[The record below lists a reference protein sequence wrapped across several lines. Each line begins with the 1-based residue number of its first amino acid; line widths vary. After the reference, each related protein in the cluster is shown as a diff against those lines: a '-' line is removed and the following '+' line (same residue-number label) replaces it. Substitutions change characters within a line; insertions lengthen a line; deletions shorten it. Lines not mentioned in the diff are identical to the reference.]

1 MGLRAIRI
9 CLTRPELFKTQLR
22 ALCRAS
28 VYGKLAVMFP
38 MIISVEEVRK
48 AKAMLWEARKE
59 LLSEGVPVADAIET
73 GIMIETPAAAL
84 ISGELAKEVDFFSI
98 GTNDLT
104 QYTLA
109 IDRQQTNLDAF
120 FDAHHPAV
128 LRLIEMTVQNAHEAG
143 IWVGICGEL
152 GADLSLTATFLRMGV
167 DELSVASAS
176 VLPLR
181 AKVRSLDMQ
190 TSENR

>member
-1 MGLRAIRI
+1 
-9 CLTRPELFKTQLR
+9 
-22 ALCRAS
+22 
-28 VYGKLAVMFP
+28 
-38 MIISVEEVRK
+38 MIISVDEVIEIK
-48 AKAMLWEARKE
+48 KI
-59 LLSEGVPVADAIET
+59 VADIKAELDGEGLKYDKDIEL
-73 GIMIETPAAAL
+73 GIMIETPASVIIA
-84 ISGELAKEVDFFSI
+84 EDLAKEVDFFSI

-167 DELSVASAS
+167 DELSVAAAG

-190 TSENR
+190 TSEKK

>member
-1 MGLRAIRI
+1 
-9 CLTRPELFKTQLR
+9 
-22 ALCRAS
+22 
-28 VYGKLAVMFP
+28 

-109 IDRQQTNLDAF
+109 IDRQQTNLDPF

-167 DELSVASAS
+167 DELSVAAAG

-190 TSENR
+190 TSEKK